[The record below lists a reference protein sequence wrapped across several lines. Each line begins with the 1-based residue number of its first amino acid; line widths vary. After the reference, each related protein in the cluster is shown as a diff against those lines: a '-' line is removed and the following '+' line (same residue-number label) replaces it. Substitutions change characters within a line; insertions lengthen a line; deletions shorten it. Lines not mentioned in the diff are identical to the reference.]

1 MKSCEKY
8 IELISACIDGEISD
22 ADRSE
27 LEIHLEFCPE
37 CKKLAEAFAAISGS
51 FPREESVPENFTA
64 GTMAKI
70 KAESARPTGF
80 KKFISGYGK
89 YTGLAAALVV
99 VLLGARVFSGGMA
112 KETAA
117 PDAAYMNSTSLA
129 PMAAADDAARG
140 EVVAESEFDYITG
153 DTAADYVEDVEEY
166 APADGNAAPT
176 GAAGGSANSG
186 SSEPQ
191 APGAAPT
198 PMPEAGEDSSEPQ
211 FSVTVQVTDV
221 NALYSKM
228 GYTERF
234 YSVSR
239 LHAPASEELM
249 KLLEGGEST
258 QIFRSLYETHYKV
271 PMAQLNELD
280 PEVFTEI
287 VFDDLTAEYGLVI
300 LMTEE
305 E

>member
-1 MKSCEKY
+1 MKSCKEY
-8 IELISACIDGEISD
+8 IELISECIDGEISD

-37 CKKLAEAFAAISGS
+37 CKKVAEAFAAISGS
-51 FPREESVPENFTA
+51 FPREETVPENFTA

-70 KAESARPTGF
+70 KAEATRPTGF

-99 VLLGARVFSGGMA
+99 VLLGARVFNGGAA

-117 PDAAYMNSTSLA
+117 DTAAYMNSTGSA
-129 PMAAADDAARG
+129 PMATVDAVRG
-140 EVVAESEFDYITG
+140 EAEMESDFDYITG
-153 DTAADYVEDVEEY
+153 NTAADYVEDAEEC

-176 GAAGGSANSG
+176 EAAGGSVTSDN
-186 SSEPQ
+186 SEPQ
-191 APGAAPT
+191 VPGAAPT
-198 PMPEAGEDSSEPQ
+198 PMPEAGEDYSEPQ

-221 NALYSKM
+221 NELYNKM
-228 GYTERF
+228 GYKERF

-239 LHAPASEELM
+239 LYSPASEELI
-249 KLLEGGEST
+249 KLLESGEST
-258 QIFRSLYETHYKV
+258 QIFRSLDETHYKV

-300 LMTEE
+300 LMTENE
-305 E
+305 